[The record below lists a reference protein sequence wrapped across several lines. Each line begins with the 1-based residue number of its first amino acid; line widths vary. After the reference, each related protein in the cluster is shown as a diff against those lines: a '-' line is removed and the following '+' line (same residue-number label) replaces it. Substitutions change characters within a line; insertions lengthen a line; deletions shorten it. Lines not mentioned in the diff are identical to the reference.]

1 MGASLARARL
11 QGVDLRGANL
21 HGADM
26 ARVRRDGT
34 LQLDQALLTK
44 VRVHPRHVEPKV
56 PKEPRR

>member
-11 QGVDLRGANL
+11 QGADLRNANL

-26 ARVRRDGT
+26 ARVRRDDK
-34 LQLDQALLTK
+34 LQLDQALMTK

-56 PKEPRR
+56 KERRR